1 MSKCVHFSFD
11 DVYQCLKDIID
22 HVGSYHSIFENDM
35 FAWMKE
41 MHEKYGAVF
50 SLYTFNECTELPEYD
65 ISDLPD
71 DYVDE
76 LAACSSW
83 LKFGFHAK
91 NDKKKYSEDEPNL
104 IKADYEK
111 FFRAIMYATGNK
123 LACLDRVVRLGFFS
137 GTKLNV
143 QALCDCE
150 QGILGLLTAD
160 NDEKR
165 VSYFLDG
172 QKTEW
177 LNKTGVY
184 WEDGLLFLRSQ
195 LRMELMIKM
204 GEYTEPKV
212 IELFAHEYCLKNES
226 RLKGISIKQ
235 LCEEVI
241 RRVSMSGYHFG
252 FAQVEYHSELYGDNI
267 HWESLK

>member
-1 MSKCVHFSFD
+1 MPKYVHFSFD

-41 MHEKYGAVF
+41 MHDKYGAVF
-50 SLYTFNECTELPEYD
+50 SLYTFNEYTEQPEYD

-71 DYVDE
+71 DYAEE
-76 LAACSSW
+76 LSACSSW

-91 NDKKKYSEDEPNL
+91 NDKKMYSEDEPDL
-104 IKADYEK
+104 IKVDYGK
-111 FFRAIMYATGNK
+111 FVRSIMYVTGNE
-123 LACLDRVVRLGFFS
+123 LACVDRVVRLGFFAGS
-137 GTKLNV
+137 KLNV

-172 QKTEW
+172 QKTER

-184 WEDGLLFLRSQ
+184 CEDGILFLRSC
-195 LRMELMIKM
+195 LRMELVDDVDSFMKKM
-204 GEYTEPKV
+204 SEYTESKV
-212 IELFAHEYCLKNES
+212 IELFAHEYCLKYKS
-226 RLKGISIKQ
+226 KIKGISIKQ

-252 FAQVEYHSELYGDNI
+252 FAQEVYDLE
-267 HWESLK
+267 